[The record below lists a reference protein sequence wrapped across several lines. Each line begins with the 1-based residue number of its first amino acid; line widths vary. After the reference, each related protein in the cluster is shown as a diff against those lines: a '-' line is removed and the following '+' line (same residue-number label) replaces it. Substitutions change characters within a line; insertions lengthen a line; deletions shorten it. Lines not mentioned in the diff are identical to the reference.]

1 MKKHMVKEPLQE
13 NGKSDEKYLREGKRS
28 MKKNCAIHITQAF
41 PFNEQPR
48 HVGVW

>member
-1 MKKHMVKEPLQE
+1 MKKAHGKKPLQE

-28 MKKNCAIHITQAF
+28 MKKNFAIHITQAF